1 MLGGS
6 QKFAGKFWAYFKWEF
21 YHCSL
26 PPGRRDCGRSFP
38 KKCSSTLTMR
48 PLRVFV
54 DWQLAFKAREGYGL
68 HTHCRETSVA
78 SDLHKQNVPDIPGL
92 ACESFVQ

>member
-1 MLGGS
+1 
-6 QKFAGKFWAYFKWEF
+6 
-21 YHCSL
+21 
-26 PPGRRDCGRSFP
+26 
-38 KKCSSTLTMR
+38 MR

-78 SDLHKQNVPDIPGL
+78 SDLHKQNIPDIPGL